1 MKAAVLYGNDDI
13 RYADYPTPKTTPGM
27 VKIMVKAAGI
37 CGSDIPRVLYNGAH
51 SYPVV
56 LGHEFS
62 GIVTEIGECVQSV
75 KVGDTVFA
83 ATMLFANIIALLV
96 LENKEALRNMW

>member
-62 GIVTEIGECVQSV
+62 GIVTEIGECVHC
-75 KVGDTVFA
+75 KGGGHC
-83 ATMLFANIIALLV
+83 
-96 LENKEALRNMW
+96 LRSAFTSLHEV